1 MKTVL
6 VVEDEKD
13 IRELIC
19 HHLGKEGF
27 KPVGVPDAETALAQI
42 QQQVPDAILLDLML
56 PGMQGMEL
64 CKLLRRRDRT
74 ASVPILIL
82 TAKGEEID
90 KLLGF
95 ELGADDYITKP
106 FSPRELLAR
115 LRAVLR
121 RTEEGPGTAKL
132 RTFENERFFVDFAT
146 YEVRVQGKAV
156 NLSPTEFRLLR
167 HFVQHPEL
175 VFTRDQL
182 LDSVWGLETYVLPRT
197 VDVHIQRLR
206 ALLEEDPRNPRMILT
221 VRGAGYKFHTDPR
234 S

>member
-13 IRELIC
+13 IRELVC
-19 HHLGKEGF
+19 HHLLKEGF
-27 KPVGVPDAETALAQI
+27 KSIGVADAETALSQV

-64 CKLLRRRDRT
+64 CKLLRRRERT
-74 ASVPILIL
+74 ALVPILIL

-95 ELGADDYITKP
+95 ELGADDYVTKP
-106 FSPRELLAR
+106 FSPRELVAR

-121 RTEEGPGTAKL
+121 RAEEGPVAGKM
-132 RTFENERFFVDFAT
+132 RVFENQRFSVDFAT
-146 YEVRVQGKAV
+146 YEVRVGGARV
-156 NLSPTEFRLLR
+156 SLSATEFRLLK
-167 HFVQHPEL
+167 HFVQHPGI

-206 ALLEEDPRNPRMILT
+206 SLLEEDPKNPMMILT
-221 VRGAGYKFHTDPR
+221 VRGVGYKFQPD
-234 S
+234 SGS